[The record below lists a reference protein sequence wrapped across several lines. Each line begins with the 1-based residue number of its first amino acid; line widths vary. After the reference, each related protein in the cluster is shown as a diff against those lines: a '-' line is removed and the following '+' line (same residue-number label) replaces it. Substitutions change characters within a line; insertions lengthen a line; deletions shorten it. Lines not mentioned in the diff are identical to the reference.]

1 MKKYLKLFF
10 TTLYISAFTFGG
22 GYVIVSLMKKKFSDE
37 LHWIDDDEM
46 LDLVAIA
53 QSSPGAVA
61 VNASLLVGKKIG
73 GIVGA
78 LVAII
83 ATIIPPFV
91 IMTVIS
97 HFYQAFAANEFVA
110 IALKAMQAG
119 VLIVIADVVITL
131 SMKIIAEKRIFPIVM
146 IFLAFVATYFLKINL
161 IYIIL
166 VCGFIGGISEYVHKK
181 VVVAEKVIDSQEE
194 IIDNQESHIEELE
207 EKIQSLENELDQVET
222 TDNENNGGKN

>member
-37 LHWIDDDEM
+37 LHWIEDDEM

-73 GIVGA
+73 GYIGA
-78 LVAII
+78 GIAILG
-83 ATIIPPFV
+83 TIIPPFV

-97 HFYQAFAANEFVA
+97 HFYQAFATNEFVA

-119 VLIVIADVVITL
+119 VLVVIADVVITL
-131 SMKIIAEKRIFPIVM
+131 SKKIIVEKRIFPIMM
-146 IFLAFVATYFLKINL
+146 IVLAFVATYFLKINL

-166 VCGFIGGISEYVHKK
+166 VCGAIGGASEYMHKK
-181 VVVAEKVIDSQEE
+181 VVVADETIAEQEE
-194 IIDNQESHIEELE
+194 TIEKLEDKIEDLEEQIEEM
-207 EKIQSLENELDQVET
+207 SENEE
-222 TDNENNGGKN
+222 NENNGGKN